1 MNTTF
6 TIRESNA
13 GALLLTMTAEGEKA
27 MLLTWDPAGMADY
40 LLMLRDGSSMQDVL
54 DSASDSDILS
64 AEDMAATNEEEFG
77 KVIADANGYYDCGV
91 AGEDLI
97 NRVGLTENPVSAL
110 YECLTADEIV
120 DLVEKYSDI
129 ISDVA
134 DVRYLAQK
142 KAIRR
147 RVSAICRII
156 WNLSEDSTYSALTDL
171 VAAWERVC
179 VALLGDA
186 SLNLTPYREKD
197 EDELEEC
204 SFEDADRVEFDCWNV
219 FDPLAEDLRDML
231 NGSVIRFDDCE
242 WCDDSVT
249 YYFKKA

>member
-1 MNTTF
+1 MNTTY

-13 GALLLTMTAEGEKA
+13 GALLLTMTAEGEKS
-27 MLLTWDPAGMADY
+27 MLLTWKPAGMADY
-40 LLMLRDGSSMQDVL
+40 LLMLREGSAMQDVL

-97 NRVGLTENPVSAL
+97 NRVGLTEDPVAAL
-110 YECLTADEIV
+110 TECFTADEVV

-129 ISDVA
+129 VSNVSDV
-134 DVRYLAQK
+134 RHLEQK
-142 KAIRR
+142 KALRR
-147 RVSAICRII
+147 RVTAICRII
-156 WNLSEDSTYSALTDL
+156 WLMSEDSTYSELSDL

-179 VALLGDA
+179 QALLGDA
-186 SLNLTPYREKD
+186 SLNLTPYRERD

-204 SFEDADRVEFDCWNV
+204 SFDEADRVEFDCWNV
-219 FDPLAEDLRDML
+219 FDPLAEALRDML
-231 NGSVIRFDDCE
+231 NGYVIRFDDCE